1 MKSKILHIKTY
12 NRNEHLKSFCK
23 YFWFGFTGKSGNVID
38 FTWNKDMQ
46 KFNRA
51 LNRRLYKF
59 LMLII
64 ILCVLFML
72 FINLS

>member
-23 YFWFGFTGKSGNVID
+23 YFWLGFTGKSGNIID

-46 KFNRA
+46 KFISIVSEDLKDVFPECEIA
-51 LNRRLYKF
+51 LQITDK
-59 LMLII
+59 
-64 ILCVLFML
+64 
-72 FINLS
+72 